1 MLTEPLR
8 DILTSALSMGWDGRE
23 WYGRRREAGS
33 SDVFLE
39 GEVRFREDTRPLF
52 EVI

>member
-8 DILTSALSMGWDGRE
+8 DILTSALSMGWDGKE
-23 WYGRRREAGS
+23 WDGREAGI

-39 GEVRFREDTRPLF
+39 AEVLKYM
-52 EVI
+52 

>member
-23 WYGRRREAGS
+23 WYGREAGIVQTFFS
-33 SDVFLE
+33 KVK
-39 GEVRFREDTRPLF
+39 
-52 EVI
+52 